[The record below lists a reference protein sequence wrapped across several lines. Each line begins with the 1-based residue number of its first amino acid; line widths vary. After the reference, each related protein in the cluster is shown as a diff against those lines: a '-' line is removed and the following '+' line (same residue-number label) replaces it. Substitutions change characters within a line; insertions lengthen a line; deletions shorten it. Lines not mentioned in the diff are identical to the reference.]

1 MATARGCCHGG
12 EGGEQRGQM
21 HYLQQAQAV
30 VVVPLGLH
38 ADILCHL
45 HPLALRNTVQ
55 ALDRA
60 SKQDPDDAVA
70 ELEKKI
76 MEAFEVFDHECN
88 KTVDVRE
95 IGSIVRSLGCFPT
108 EAELH
113 ELLARV
119 EEEEPTGYI
128 HLEKFLPVMTKV
140 LLDRSYR
147 PIPEDVLLHAFEA
160 LDENKCGYIT
170 KEDLVKYLTEE
181 GEPFTQEEME
191 DMLSAALDPET
202 NTVRYR
208 DYVSMMLHDNLRELK
223 TPGSFA
229 LPHAPRALLLTPP
242 AITRTV
248 SPGHIRVSFITGSR
262 LAGTEIGTKKTLIT
276 DETLHNEYTGETST
290 G

>member
-1 MATARGCCHGG
+1 MALEYVATDC
-12 EGGEQRGQM
+12 
-21 HYLQQAQAV
+21 
-30 VVVPLGLH
+30 
-38 ADILCHL
+38 
-45 HPLALRNTVQ
+45 
-55 ALDRA
+55 
-60 SKQDPDDAVA
+60 AVA
-70 ELEKKI
+70 EIEKKI
-76 MEAFEVFDHECN
+76 IEAFEVFDHECN

-113 ELLARV
+113 ELLAKV

-170 KEDLVKYLTEE
+170 KEKLVKYLTEE

-191 DMLSAALDPET
+191 DMLSTALDPET

-208 DYVSMMLHDNLRELK
+208 DYISMM
-223 TPGSFA
+223 
-229 LPHAPRALLLTPP
+229 
-242 AITRTV
+242 IV
-248 SPGHIRVSFITGSR
+248 
-262 LAGTEIGTKKTLIT
+262 
-276 DETLHNEYTGETST
+276 DES
-290 G
+290 